1 MLRSLWPSVSWRQV
15 LVSLC
20 EMALVA
26 GCAGASVSKVQT
38 PLPADV
44 RVWKPPADTPEPVAA
59 FSGVWAGRFGEWV
72 AHGLGAGSSSVYH
85 TLVVENIGYTGL
97 DTYRASVIYSW
108 GPDVSRPPGFA
119 RTSGM
124 IGTDG
129 VLRLSTFGNGR
140 TGQLQ
145 DVSRP
150 DNAVSAVRVPDRN
163 DLGPPL
169 AVAAGELPL
178 SGRWAKA
185 DLVPPP
191 SAGHCAGGHGVR
203 CGGVVENVH

>member
-1 MLRSLWPSVSWRQV
+1 MATVMNFREVHYMLRSLWPSVSWRQV

-129 VLRLSTFGNGR
+129 VLRLSTFGNGAR
-140 TGQLQ
+140 
-145 DVSRP
+145 VSYKM
-150 DNAVSAVRVPDRN
+150 SPDRTM
-163 DLGPPL
+163 
-169 AVAAGELPL
+169 L
-178 SGRWAKA
+178 SVLYESGTETTSGLLWRSQ
-185 DLVPPP
+185 L
-191 SAGHCAGGHGVR
+191 
-203 CGGVVENVH
+203 ENSL